1 MTADKGYG
9 SDTFREFSAN
19 KDGKSVISKR
29 NYNNTLQVKVDWYL
43 YRHLVENNFEKLN
56 TAEQYKK
63 LAKNYANMVS
73 LAFTLMWLPC
83 IA

>member
-1 MTADKGYG
+1 MTDDKGYG

-19 KDGKSVISKR
+19 KGGKSVISKR
-29 NYNNTLQVKVDWYL
+29 NDNNTPQVKVDWCL

-63 LAKNYANMVS
+63 ISKELHQYG
-73 LAFTLMWLPC
+73 FTG
-83 IA
+83 IYINVVTDV